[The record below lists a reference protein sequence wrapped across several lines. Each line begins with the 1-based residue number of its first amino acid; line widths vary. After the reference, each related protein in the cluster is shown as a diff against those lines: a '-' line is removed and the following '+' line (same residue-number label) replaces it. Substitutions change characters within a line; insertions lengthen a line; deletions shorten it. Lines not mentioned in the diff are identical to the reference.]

1 MARVKGVGGR
11 GDDGEEVR
19 LYDGESE
26 LWGENGEE
34 DSETIKVR
42 EWKTTRRGHGRVRRR
57 RSRGQVE
64 RDGVALEPVVAAL
77 HLMESFAASPLLF
90 FVLVDADRVTSEKS
104 VAFRMQGFLPAPEK
118 VL

>member
-1 MARVKGVGGR
+1 MAQVKGVGGR

-42 EWKTTRRGHGRVRRR
+42 E
-57 RSRGQVE
+57 
-64 RDGVALEPVVAAL
+64 
-77 HLMESFAASPLLF
+77 
-90 FVLVDADRVTSEKS
+90 
-104 VAFRMQGFLPAPEK
+104 
-118 VL
+118 